1 MLVNFQQS
9 GAPGSHKLVEVV
21 WVHWPV
27 EPRGSAMEGSPIT
40 LLSRVHL
47 VGNIHETDHSL
58 HSLRESMPPR
68 RSTWTWDR
76 AYCDCITEKYGL
88 IRYVFWAEA
97 GDDLHSPTRGSWEG
111 SSGTGDICI
120 GTSVNPVS
128 CANPC
133 VTEDF

>member
-1 MLVNFQQS
+1 MGTCYPADYIPAITYLHPPEAHGRVS

-21 WVHWPV
+21 WVRWPV

-68 RSTWTWDR
+68 PHN
-76 AYCDCITEKYGL
+76 
-88 IRYVFWAEA
+88 V
-97 GDDLHSPTRGSWEG
+97 PTLSRLTRPPEG
-111 SSGTGDICI
+111 ENRPSVTGQRT
-120 GTSVNPVS
+120 G
-128 CANPC
+128 AHG
-133 VTEDF
+133 